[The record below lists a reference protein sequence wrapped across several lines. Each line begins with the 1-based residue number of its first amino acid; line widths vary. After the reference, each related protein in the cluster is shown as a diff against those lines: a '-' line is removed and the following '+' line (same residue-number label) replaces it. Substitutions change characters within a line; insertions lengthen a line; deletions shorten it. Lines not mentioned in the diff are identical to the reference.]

1 MNPAHLNRQPDI
13 DTLRRQKKRLP
24 SEPPVPARPP
34 GFYTELMRRWNWPPR
49 FESRMPAPQ
58 RVDMSAISREN
69 RERRVAAGDSGSII
83 GVSARADALI
93 KQFRRARP

>member
-1 MNPAHLNRQPDI
+1 M
-13 DTLRRQKKRLP
+13 TRRRLP
-24 SEPPVPARPP
+24 SEPPAPARPP
-34 GFYTELMRRWNWPPR
+34 GYYTALMRRWNWPPR